1 MAEGKGPTTRPNQS
15 YPRDDSRIS
24 PRPSDQS
31 KRRVS
36 LQRQRNSY
44 SKQRRSFVSF
54 VDIGRKNSMYICVT
68 NFVHIKLYIYK
79 AFYISI

>member
-1 MAEGKGPTTRPNQS
+1 MVEGKGHTKRPNQS

-24 PRPSDQS
+24 PRASDQS
-31 KRRVS
+31 KQRVS
-36 LQRQRNSY
+36 LQRQWNSY
-44 SKQRRSFVSF
+44 SKQWWSF

>member
-1 MAEGKGPTTRPNQS
+1 MVEGKGHTKRPNQS

-24 PRPSDQS
+24 PRASDQS

-44 SKQRRSFVSF
+44 SKQR
-54 VDIGRKNSMYICVT
+54 
-68 NFVHIKLYIYK
+68 
-79 AFYISI
+79 

>member
-1 MAEGKGPTTRPNQS
+1 MVEGKGHTKRPNQS

-24 PRPSDQS
+24 PQANDQS

-44 SKQRRSFVSF
+44 SKQR
-54 VDIGRKNSMYICVT
+54 
-68 NFVHIKLYIYK
+68 
-79 AFYISI
+79 